1 MESLLAL
8 CLLRLSLTV
17 CARSTMMNVA
27 NMASFSMPRRA
38 INDCVLG
45 DLSSEAIYNIEDM
58 ELINSLHRS
67 SQGVLCVY

>member
-1 MESLLAL
+1 
-8 CLLRLSLTV
+8 
-17 CARSTMMNVA
+17 MMNVA